1 MNHLQVVLFS
11 FSILLPAIIAGIKF
25 RNIERSFY
33 PFIFF
38 IWIGV
43 LNEIISYVI
52 STKGGSTT
60 FNNNLYILA
69 EALLI
74 LWQFKEWD
82 VFQNVKKGFI
92 TLFVILIIIWFF
104 DHGSKESFTSINLN
118 FRIFYSLM
126 IVLIS
131 IHINNRLIFT
141 FSGNLIKS
149 PVFLVCNAF
158 TIYFTYKILVEVFWI
173 YGLNTTKSFRV
184 DVYIILTWV
193 NALTNILYSIAMVC
207 IPKKPHYIELS

>member
-11 FSILLPAIIAGIKF
+11 SSILLPAIIAGIKF

-52 STKGGSTT
+52 SMSGGSTT

-82 VFQNVKKGFI
+82 FFQNFKNGFI
-92 TLFVILIIIWFF
+92 ILFVALIIIWFF
-104 DHGSKESFTSINLN
+104 DHRNKEHFSSINLN
-118 FRIFYSLM
+118 FRLFYSLM
-126 IVLIS
+126 IVLMS
-131 IHINNRLIFT
+131 IQINNRLIFT
-141 FSGNLIKS
+141 FSGNLLKS

-173 YGLNTTKSFRV
+173 YGLNTTKSFRI
-184 DVYIILTWV
+184 DVYIILTWI

>member
-11 FSILLPAIIAGIKF
+11 SSVLIPSVIAAMKF
-25 RNIERSFY
+25 RSVERSFY

-38 IWIGV
+38 IWVGF
-43 LNEIISYVI
+43 LNEIVSYIISFR
-52 STKGGSTT
+52 GGSTT

-82 VFQNVKKGFI
+82 IFASFKKGFVV
-92 TLFVILIIIWFF
+92 LAASLIIVWGL
-104 DHGSKESFTSINLN
+104 DHGNKQSLGSINLN
-118 FRIFYSLM
+118 FRLLYSLM

-131 IHINNRLIFT
+131 IHVNNSLVFT
-141 FSGNLIKS
+141 VRRSLVKS
-149 PVFLVCNAF
+149 PVFLICNGF
-158 TIYFTYKILVEVFWI
+158 TIYFTYKILAEVFWI
-173 YGLNTTKSFRV
+173 YGLNTTKAFRIY
-184 DVYIILTWV
+184 VYIIMAWI
-193 NALTNILYSIAMVC
+193 NAFTNIIYAFAILC

>member
-11 FSILLPAIIAGIKF
+11 SSILLPAIIAGIKF
-25 RNIERSFY
+25 RNTERSFY

-52 STKGGSTT
+52 SMRGSSTT

-82 VFQNVKKGFI
+82 FFQNFKNGFI
-92 TLFVILIIIWFF
+92 ILFIALIIVWFF
-104 DHGSKESFTSINLN
+104 DHSNKEHFSSINLN
-118 FRIFYSLM
+118 FRLFYSLM
-126 IVLIS
+126 IVLMS

-141 FSGNLIKS
+141 FSGNLLKS

-173 YGLNTTKSFRV
+173 YGLNTTKSFRI
-184 DVYIILTWV
+184 DVYIILTWI

-207 IPKKPHYIELS
+207 IPKKPRYIELS